1 MGGLMSGSVGVMES
15 IHPQQLFPDVWLHC
29 VQKCQQKG
37 LLCTGMVLSP
47 CGWHFWQAGRTEADH
62 DSRWRGISDACAGGV
77 AVTGRQRRE
86 ALEECQDVLEE
97 F

>member
-15 IHPQQLFPDVWLHC
+15 IHPQQLFPDVWLYC

-47 CGWHFWQAGRTEADH
+47 CG
-62 DSRWRGISDACAGGV
+62 
-77 AVTGRQRRE
+77 
-86 ALEECQDVLEE
+86 
-97 F
+97 